1 MNKRVYNSTF
11 GKIIRTLGFLLVL
24 VSSLYISTFLVI
36 QNSTLPFVENL
47 LPFAEMIDDM
57 IQTLPAFIG
66 DYVGLLLIVGLL
78 MITWAIRKGIVLRV
92 LITAVLLFGY
102 FESAINNSS
111 SLAPIILSHPDFMG
125 SVLDLIEPFYDQIVN
140 ISEYVVPGVMVAAP
154 MFLWALFAN
163 KKPGRFSILMLRLGS
178 IALFLAILML
188 VVGDLFLTDL
198 AAENWY
204 LTVQTS
210 LYMVTYLVFIIGS
223 VFGVLGFSRK

>member
-11 GKIIRTLGFLLVL
+11 GKIVRTLGFLLVL
-24 VSSLYISTFLVI
+24 VSSLYIATFLVI
-36 QNSTLPFVENL
+36 QNSTLPLVGNI
-47 LPFAEMIDDM
+47 LPFAEIVDDM

-66 DYVGLLLIVGLL
+66 DFVGLLLIVGLL
-78 MITWAIRKGIVLRV
+78 MITWAIRRGIVLRV
-92 LITAVLLFGY
+92 LITVLLLFGY

-111 SLAPIILSHPDFMG
+111 SLAPINLAHPAFMV
-125 SVLDLIEPFYDQIVN
+125 SILDLVEPFYNQVVN
-140 ISEYVVPGVMVAAP
+140 LSEYVVPGAMIAAP

-163 KKPGRFSILMLRLGS
+163 KKPGRFSVLMLRLGS
-178 IALFLAILML
+178 ITLFLAILML

-198 AAENWY
+198 AAANWY

-210 LYMVTYLVFIIGS
+210 LYMVTYLVFLVGG

>member
-11 GKIIRTLGFLLVL
+11 GKIVRTLGFLLVL
-24 VSSLYISTFLVI
+24 VSSLYIATFLVI
-36 QNSTLPFVENL
+36 QNSTLPLVGNI
-47 LPFAEMIDDM
+47 LPFAEIVDDM

-66 DYVGLLLIVGLL
+66 DFVGLLLIVGLL
-78 MITWAIRKGIVLRV
+78 MITWAIRRGIVLRV
-92 LITAVLLFGY
+92 LITVLLLFGY

-111 SLAPIILSHPDFMG
+111 SLAPINLAHPAFMV
-125 SVLDLIEPFYDQIVN
+125 SILDLVEPFYNQIVN
-140 ISEYVVPGVMVAAP
+140 LSEYVVPGAMLAAP

-163 KKPGRFSILMLRLGS
+163 KKPGRFSVLMLRLGS
-178 IALFLAILML
+178 ITLFLAILML

-198 AAENWY
+198 AAANWY

-210 LYMVTYLVFIIGS
+210 LYMVTYLVFLVGG

>member
-11 GKIIRTLGFLLVL
+11 GKIVRTLGFLLVL
-24 VSSLYISTFLVI
+24 VSSLYIATFLVI
-36 QNSTLPFVENL
+36 QNSTLPLVGNI
-47 LPFAEMIDDM
+47 LPFAELVDDM

-78 MITWAIRKGIVLRV
+78 MITWAIRRGIILRV
-92 LITAVLLFGY
+92 LITVLLLFGY

-111 SLAPIILSHPDFMG
+111 SLAPINLAHPAFMA
-125 SVLDLIEPFYDQIVN
+125 SILDLVEPFYDQIVGL
-140 ISEYVVPGVMVAAP
+140 SEYVVPGAMLAAP

-163 KKPGRFSILMLRLGS
+163 KKPGRFSVLMLRLGS

-188 VVGDLFLTDL
+188 VVGNLFLADL

-210 LYMVTYLVFIIGS
+210 LYMVTYLVFLVGG

>member
-11 GKIIRTLGFLLVL
+11 GKIVRTLGFLLVL
-24 VSSLYISTFLVI
+24 VSSLYIATFLVI
-36 QNSTLPFVENL
+36 QNSTLPLVGNI
-47 LPFAEMIDDM
+47 LPFAEIVDDM

-66 DYVGLLLIVGLL
+66 DFVGLLLIVGLL
-78 MITWAIRKGIVLRV
+78 MITWAIRRGIVLRV
-92 LITAVLLFGY
+92 LITVLLLFGY

-111 SLAPIILSHPDFMG
+111 SLAPINLAHPAFMV
-125 SVLDLIEPFYDQIVN
+125 SILDLVEPFYNQVVN
-140 ISEYVVPGVMVAAP
+140 LSEYVVPGAMLAAP

-163 KKPGRFSILMLRLGS
+163 KKPGRFSVLMLRLGS
-178 IALFLAILML
+178 ITLFLAILML

-198 AAENWY
+198 AAANWY

-210 LYMVTYLVFIIGS
+210 LYMVTYLVFLVGG